1 MSDLTRSI
9 DIVFG
14 ARNEISPVV
23 GQIEASLNQ
32 FDTAVQN
39 VAQPLAQV
47 ADQVLKTE
55 AALLALAAAFTGA
68 AIDAAGRFGDA
79 VNEIGTLF
87 GGTTEQVSRFG
98 TDIQNY
104 ASTSTQSI
112 ASINGAIYEAI
123 SSGVKYEDS
132 LSFLT
137 EPKSSPSRGVL
148 TCNR

>member
-9 DIVFG
+9 DIVFA

-39 VAQPLAQV
+39 VAQPLARV
-47 ADQVLKTE
+47 ADQLLKTE

-79 VNEIGTLF
+79 VNESLPCSLAPPSRSAALVP
-87 GGTTEQVSRFG
+87 VSRI
-98 TDIQNY
+98 TRLPRRNPSPRSTARSTKPSPR
-104 ASTSTQSI
+104 ASNMRTI
-112 ASINGAIYEAI
+112 
-123 SSGVKYEDS
+123 
-132 LSFLT
+132 F
-137 EPKSSPSRGVL
+137 PS
-148 TCNR
+148 